1 MKIDTYTKLMLTII
15 AAALTTLCFQNSI
28 KDGDKTFIG
37 YSLYEED
44 DEPKLYYVEGY
55 DL

>member
-1 MKIDTYTKLMLTII
+1 MVKLVQGVRIIGSRYKIT
-15 AAALTTLCFQNSI
+15 
-28 KDGDKTFIG
+28 DGGKTFIG
-37 YSLYEED
+37 YSLYEEED

>member
-1 MKIDTYTKLMLTII
+1 MKDIRLGKYLISFSI
-15 AAALTTLCFQNSI
+15 AS
-28 KDGDKTFIG
+28 DKTFIG

>member
-1 MKIDTYTKLMLTII
+1 MVRSDFKNYGGEIEKFFDWI
-15 AAALTTLCFQNSI
+15 TTHVE

>member
-1 MKIDTYTKLMLTII
+1 MKLTYDFFDWITSYIE
-15 AAALTTLCFQNSI
+15 

-44 DEPKLYYVEGY
+44 DEPKLYYV
-55 DL
+55 

>member
-1 MKIDTYTKLMLTII
+1 MTVKLENSLIV
-15 AAALTTLCFQNSI
+15 TTPHVE